1 MHETATGYLKVY
13 QNYKYIGPLA
23 LLKIFI
29 YQIVVISSTP
39 ISDKEIISPYNITA
53 TSRRQ
58 LMRIK
63 KISVRDYQLSKYHIL
78 RSNITRIVQQTV
90 SKISKQ
96 ISGKK
101 RVNILYK
108 ACRGTWHISLSFF
121 FALNHK
127 LSSPCQDSSVSQTQI
142 KKATEYS
149 ITFVF
154 SRGNDKIKI
163 LLAKREVSWS

>member
-1 MHETATGYLKVY
+1 MDETATGYLKVY

-39 ISDKEIISPYNITA
+39 ISDRNNFSRQYHSNFTQTIDENKENISEG
-53 TSRRQ
+53 
-58 LMRIK
+58 L
-63 KISVRDYQLSKYHIL
+63 SVIQYHIL

-96 ISGKK
+96 ISVKK

-108 ACRGTWHISLSFF
+108 ACRGTLHISLSFF
-121 FALNHK
+121 CFK
-127 LSSPCQDSSVSQTQI
+127 PQI
-142 KKATEYS
+142 
-149 ITFVF
+149 VF
-154 SRGNDKIKI
+154 PMSG
-163 LLAKREVSWS
+163 LLCFTDTN